1 MSSAPDG
8 SDPLLP
14 GALAAVASG
23 LLLAA
28 AFPALDWG
36 PLALVALVPLLW
48 SWQRAGPGRAALY
61 GFASGVAFFGVLL
74 WWSVYFG
81 AVAILPLVAAQAAY
95 WAGAGAVV
103 GVLGRRGVRSPW
115 VTAAAWVAFEALRG
129 RWPLGG
135 FSWGQIG
142 VALHS
147 FPVARALASLGGIPL
162 VSFVVVLGNGLLLAL
177 LLGWKARRETVRPLI
192 VAAATLVGVLVF
204 VAAAGFAWYRPSRTG
219 SLKFALLQ
227 GNDQDRR
234 LTRAEIDDGY
244 LTHKHLALARKLHG
258 DYDVIVFPESSLE
271 TDPEAD
277 PKLKAKLLALARR
290 HHSAIAAN
298 VVDEEQ
304 PNKTYNANRFYAPDG
319 RLLGTYA
326 KQHLVPFGEYV
337 PFRDILSFIS
347 ELQQVPTDFNPGHA
361 TKVFRIKGKPVGTVI
376 CFESAFTPLMRKS
389 VQHGAQAIIVATNN
403 RSYRRS
409 PNSAQH
415 VALSQMS
422 AAAVGRPVLHA
433 SISGITAVI
442 DAHGDISQT
451 THLFQNAVV
460 TGRVTTVRGETP
472 YVRFGDWVE
481 WACLIGLA
489 GAVVVAVSRR
499 RLRASAPQPGPQPR
513 GSNQ

>member
-8 SDPLLP
+8 ADPLLP

-36 PLALVALVPLLW
+36 PLALVALIPLFW
-48 SWQRAGPGRAALY
+48 SWSRAGPGRAALY

-81 AVAILPLVAAQAAY
+81 AVAIIPFVAVQAAY
-95 WAGAGAVV
+95 WAGAGAIV
-103 GVLGRRGVRSPW
+103 GGLGRRGIRSPW
-115 VTAAAWVAFEALRG
+115 ITAAAWVALEALRG

-135 FSWGQIG
+135 FSWGQVG
-142 VALHS
+142 VALHD
-147 FPVARALASLGGIPL
+147 FPVARALASLGGVPL
-162 VSFVVVLGNGLLLAL
+162 VSFVAVLVNGLLFSL
-177 LLGWKARRETVRPLI
+177 LMGWKARRDTIRPL
-192 VAAATLVGVLVF
+192 VVTAVTLVGVVVF
-204 VAAAGFAWYRPSRTG
+204 VAAAGFAWYQPSRTG

-234 LTRAEIDDGY
+234 LTQAETDRGY
-244 LTHKHLALARKLHG
+244 LTEKHLALARKLHG
-258 DYDVIVFPESSLE
+258 DYDMIVFPESSLD

-277 PKLKAKLLALARR
+277 PTLKAELTALARK
-290 HHSAIAAN
+290 HHSAIVAN
-298 VVDEEQ
+298 VLDEQ
-304 PNKTYNANRFYAPDG
+304 RPGKTYNANRFYSPTG

-337 PFRDILSFIS
+337 PFRNELTFIS
-347 ELQQVPTDFNPGHA
+347 ALQQIPTDFDPGHT
-361 TKVFRIKGKPVGTVI
+361 TKVFTINGKPVGTVI

-389 VQHGAQAIIVATNN
+389 VQKGAQVIVVTTNN

-451 THLFQNAVV
+451 THLFQNAIV

-489 GAVVVAVSRR
+489 GAVVVAVTRR
-499 RLRASAPQPGPQPR
+499 RLRPSPPQPEPQPR
-513 GSNQ
+513 GSDQ